1 MNFLS
6 LLLDLLTFVPDLA
19 HELEATVG
27 AVQKTPGTADKIA
40 KAAQGAALVA
50 DTIAKVAGRPASPP
64 DLKPAA

>member
-1 MNFLS
+1 MNILS

-40 KAAQGAALVA
+40 KAARARRLWQTL
-50 DTIAKVAGRPASPP
+50 SPR
-64 DLKPAA
+64 